1 MCRTLQYSS
10 VLICVYLCSS
20 VVPILSS
27 AKAETPAERG
37 FRYLT
42 TKPYLTPDFDQE
54 VFDKLYT
61 TWEPAAREAAERA
74 TPAER
79 RALTFARYGLSEFP
93 ELPRATALQYTPAPD
108 GSWTMNCLAC
118 HTGRVAGKVVFG
130 APNTQYLLQ
139 TLTEDVRSIKFAT
152 GKKFTHMDKG
162 SLLYPLGGSIGTTNA
177 VMFGHIL
184 LAFRDP
190 DLTFHADRPLPKLT
204 HHDADAIPW
213 WHYKYKTKLYVDNFA
228 PKNHRALMQFLL
240 IPRNG
245 PDKFAAWEPEYQDV
259 EAWITSLEA
268 PKYPFAIDGRL
279 AAAGYQVFEK
289 NCADCHGNYRAPT
302 ATGSAPS
309 PLAGEGGGEGAS
321 TSVSAPRPNSYPTH
335 STLVSYPEK
344 IIPRNEIGTDPVR
357 LDSMS
362 RQGREKYGTTWFT
375 HFGKDE
381 SNLDPGGYLAPPLEG
396 VWATA
401 PYFHNGSVPT
411 LAAVLDS
418 ATRPKVWRRTPDGYD
433 QTQVGLE
440 AESLS
445 ELPPD
450 DAKDYRR
457 RRLYF
462 DTSLPGKSAAGH
474 TFPDALNAAERRAVL
489 EYLKTL

>member
-1 MCRTLQYSS
+1 MTSPLF
-10 VLICVYLCSS
+10 
-20 VVPILSS
+20 SS
-27 AKAETPAERG
+27 AAAETSAERG

-42 TKPYLTPDFDQE
+42 TKAYLTPDFDQE

-61 TWEPAAREAAERA
+61 TWEPAAREAAQRA

-93 ELPRATALQYTPAPD
+93 DSPRATALQYTPAPA
-108 GSWTMNCLAC
+108 GGWTMNCLAC
-118 HTGRVAGKVVFG
+118 HTGRVAGRVVFG

-139 TLTEDVRSIKFAT
+139 TLTEDVRTIKFAT

-184 LAFRDP
+184 LNFRDP

-245 PDKFAAWEPEYQDV
+245 PQQFAAWEREYQDV

-268 PKYPFAIDGRL
+268 PKYPFAIDDKL
-279 AAAGYQVFEK
+279 ATAGYQVFEK
-289 NCADCHGNYRAPT
+289 NCADCHGRYRAPT
-302 ATGSAPS
+302 ANGSAPS
-309 PLAGEGGGEGAS
+309 LLAGEGAGERRDAAA
-321 TSVSAPRPNSYPTH
+321 TTPHVNSYPTH
-335 STLVSYPEK
+335 STLLSYPER
-344 IIPRNEIGTDPVR
+344 IIPRTEIGTDPVR
-357 LDSMS
+357 LDAMS
-362 RQGREKYGTTWFT
+362 RPGREKYAATWFT
-375 HFGKDE
+375 HFGNDVTD
-381 SNLDPGGYLAPPLEG
+381 LDPGGYVAPPLEG
-396 VWATA
+396 VWASA

-411 LAAVLDS
+411 LAAVLES
-418 ATRPKVWRRTPDGYD
+418 STRPKIWRRTLDGYD
-433 QTQVGLE
+433 QTKIGLE

-445 ELPPD
+445 ELPPA
-450 DAKDYRR
+450 DAKDYRK

-474 TFPDALNAAERRAVL
+474 TFPDALDATQRRAVL